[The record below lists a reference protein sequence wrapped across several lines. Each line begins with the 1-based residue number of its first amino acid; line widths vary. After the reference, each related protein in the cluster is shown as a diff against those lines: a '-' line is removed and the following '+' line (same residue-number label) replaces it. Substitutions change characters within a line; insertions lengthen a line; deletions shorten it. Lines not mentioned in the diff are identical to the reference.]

1 MGQSGRLGL
10 VVSARWL
17 AYKDDQ
23 AYMHEA
29 AEVIAAALYDPV
41 LGACEPAVAGLRV
54 LRDPPKKVLEER
66 IQQAFENASSTGST
80 LVLYLIGHG
89 SSDFDDDLY
98 HFIPA
103 DHPVSLDALPAR
115 GYPLGARLRTLH
127 GEFPGSDGVILI
139 IDTCES
145 GRLAGERRWSMP
157 MKRISVSTATSYE
170 SGWQA
175 RFSRVVGEHLE
186 AGIDDAGRYL
196 RASDFQRHIPRWQDQ
211 FPHHFI
217 HDESDDAGLWI
228 SANRASRKGLVEDL
242 VARVTRR
249 QGGLHEIHRRYQR
262 PEGHD
267 PVAQSVR
274 EHRRVAVLGPSGS
287 GKSATLQMTA
297 IDRIDPGRAGP
308 NRDPSLPGQA
318 VAFFPIA
325 ADTTPE
331 EFARQIN
338 DQLYMSARDAF
349 VEAEEA
355 FLRTMQQEEVEAL
368 PATERWL
375 TGPLRHL
382 PGDVE
387 VLLVI
392 DALDQLPAEAETAV
406 TECISELGD
415 THRYGHVST
424 VVSVRHR
431 PEYGYPAIVPV
442 GFECVAVPPSTVQQV
457 RRYVERRNV
466 PVEHVPGIVR
476 IAEGNWLIVTLL
488 CNELSGRSERDT
500 DRDTGLPTTREDLYD
515 RLLTRALG
523 EYGREQRENT
533 DRNLAAILA
542 VLAYGGESVLV
553 PLAVLRAASESLEGP
568 STVAGVRTALV
579 ALHHLVER
587 VEPGTDRE
595 QLTAIHPTFIDH
607 LQRSQTLTLPSAV
620 RTHSAI
626 ADALA
631 KLAPM
636 ADGRNSGDD
645 PVRAYAE
652 RSEATHRW
660 EAGDPDGALDVL
672 IGRPAALAGENRL
685 RWERWTRTIT
695 HTLGPADLRSLRARR
710 ELASWTSRCG
720 LFASATELYSRL
732 LPDVTH
738 ILGTDDTLS
747 LRVELDAAL
756 TRGVSGHASEARDLL
771 QDLVPRIRT
780 AQGPHSELTLEA
792 RHALGSWTGL
802 AGSPRA
808 AMDQIRE
815 VLQEC
820 RQYLGEEHSETLACR
835 NSLARWTGESGYAA
849 QAVEEFSALL
859 PLQTRQLGPLH
870 RETLR
875 TRYSIA
881 YWNGEA
887 GRPGQTLALLRD
899 LVPQQI
905 EALGEDHP
913 DTLRTQHGIGLW
925 SGVNGD
931 PAEAIRILTDL
942 MPARIRVLG
951 PDHPD
956 TLRTLNNLGRW
967 TGVMGRYDEAVRILE
982 ETRERRTRSLGASHP
997 DTMRTVNNIIDFT
1010 GAAGDF
1016 ARARQLA
1023 DELLPLQESVLGP
1036 HHQDTLRTRFNQ
1048 AKWQAA
1054 QGDAAGAL
1062 DNLRHLLRDQQDA
1075 IGPEHPNTL
1084 RTAEEIAALE
1094 QQAGA

>member
-1 MGQSGRLGL
+1 MGRSGRMGL
-10 VVSARWL
+10 VVGARWL
-17 AYKDDQ
+17 AYDDDQ
-23 AYMHEA
+23 TYMHEA
-29 AEVIAAALYDPV
+29 AEVIADALYDPV
-41 LGACEPAVAGLRV
+41 LGACEPAIAGLRV
-54 LRDPPKKVLEER
+54 LRDPPKEVLEER
-66 IQQAFENASSTGST
+66 IRDAFAAASLAGAT

-98 HFIPA
+98 HFIPS
-103 DHPVSLDALPAR
+103 DHPVSLMELPAL
-115 GYPLGARLRTLH
+115 GYPLGARLRALH
-127 GEFPGSDGVILI
+127 SQYPGSDGVILI

-145 GRLAGERRWSMP
+145 GRLASERKWSVP
-157 MKRISVSTATSYE
+157 MKRISISTATGYE
-170 SGWQA
+170 AGWKA
-175 RFSRVVGEHLE
+175 RFSRAVGEYLE
-186 AGIDDAGRYL
+186 SGIDDAGRYL
-196 RASDFQRHIPRWQDQ
+196 RASDFQRHIPHWQDQ
-211 FPHHFI
+211 FPHHFV

-249 QGGLHEIHRRYQR
+249 QGGLHEIHRRFQR
-262 PEGHD
+262 PDGHD
-267 PVAQSVR
+267 PIAQSVR

-338 DQLYMSARDAF
+338 EQLYMSARQAF
-349 VEAEEA
+349 LEAEEA
-355 FLRTMQQEEVEAL
+355 FLRTMPQEEAEAL

-382 PGDVE
+382 PDDVE
-387 VLLVI
+387 VLVVI

-406 TECISELGD
+406 TACITELGD
-415 THRYGHVST
+415 ADRYGNVRT

-431 PEYGYPAIVPV
+431 PGYGYPASVPA
-442 GFECVAVPPSTVQQV
+442 GFECVAMPPSTERQV
-457 RRYVERRNV
+457 RRYVERRNLPADRV
-466 PVEHVPGIVR
+466 TDIVR
-476 IAEGNWLIVTLL
+476 IAAGNWLIVTLL
-488 CNELSGRSERDT
+488 CNELSGRPERDT
-500 DRDTGLPTTREDLYD
+500 NRDTGLPTTREDLYD
-515 RLLTRALG
+515 RLLARALD
-523 EYGREQRENT
+523 EYRREQREAPH
-533 DRNLAAILA
+533 RRMAAVLA
-542 VLAYGGESVLV
+542 VLAYGGESVLI
-553 PLAVLRAASESLEGP
+553 PLAVLRAASERLDSP
-568 STVAGVRTALV
+568 MTDAGVRTALV

-587 VEPGTDRE
+587 VEPGTEHE

-607 LQRSQTLTLPSAV
+607 LQHSQALVLPSAIHA
-620 RTHSAI
+620 HSAI

-636 ADGRNSGDD
+636 AEGGNSGDD

-652 RSEATHRW
+652 RSEASHRW
-660 EAGDPDGALDVL
+660 EAGDPDGAIDVL

-685 RWERWTRTIT
+685 RWESWTRTIT
-695 HTLGPADLRSLRARR
+695 DTLGPADLRSLRARR

-720 LFASATELYSRL
+720 LFASATQLYTQL

-738 ILGTDDTLS
+738 ALGSDDPLS

-756 TRGVSGHASEARDLL
+756 TRGVSGHASQARDLL
-771 QDLVPRIRT
+771 QDLVPRISA
-780 AQGPHSELTLEA
+780 AQGPHSELTVEA

-820 RQYLGEEHSETLACR
+820 RQYLGEKHTETLACR
-835 NSLARWTGESGYAA
+835 NSLARWTGESGYPAR
-849 QAVEEFSALL
+849 AVEEFNALL

-887 GRPGQTLALLRD
+887 GRPAQTLALLRD
-899 LVPQQI
+899 LVQEQVDG
-905 EALGEDHP
+905 LGEDHP
-913 DTLRTQHGIGLW
+913 DTLRTRHGIGLW

-967 TGVMGRYDEAVRILE
+967 TGVTGRYDDAIRILE
-982 ETRERRTRSLGASHP
+982 ETRERRTRTLGASHP

-1010 GAAGDF
+1010 GEAGDA

-1023 DELLPLQESVLGP
+1023 EELLPLQQTVLGP

-1048 AKWQAA
+1048 AKWQGV
-1054 QGDAAGAL
+1054 QGDEAGAL
-1062 DNLRHLLRDQQDA
+1062 AHLRDLLRDQQA
-1075 IGPEHPNTL
+1075 TLGHAHPNTL

>member
-1 MGQSGRLGL
+1 MGRSGRVGL

-17 AYKDDQ
+17 AYEDDQ
-23 AYMHEA
+23 AYLHEA
-29 AEVIAAALYDPV
+29 AEVIADALYDPV

-54 LRDPPKKVLEER
+54 LLDPTKEVLEER
-66 IQQAFENASSTGST
+66 IREAFAAASLAGAT

-103 DHPVSLDALPAR
+103 DHPVSLMELPAR
-115 GYPLGARLRTLH
+115 GYPLGARLRALH
-127 GEFPGSDGVILI
+127 GEFPGSDGVILV

-170 SGWQA
+170 AGWKA
-175 RFSRVVGEHLE
+175 RFSRVVGRYLE
-186 AGIDDAGRYL
+186 SGIDDAGRYL
-196 RASDFQRHIPRWQDQ
+196 RASDFQRHIPQWEDQ
-211 FPHHFI
+211 FPHHFV

-228 SANRASRKGLVEDL
+228 SANRASRKGLVADL

-267 PVAQSVR
+267 PVARSVR
-274 EHRRVAVLGPSGS
+274 EHRRVAVLGASGS

-308 NRDPSLPGQA
+308 NPDRSLPRQA

-331 EFARQIN
+331 EFAREIN
-338 DQLYMSARDAF
+338 EQLYMSAREAF
-349 VEAEEA
+349 LEAEES
-355 FLRTMQQEEVEAL
+355 FLQTMPQDEVEAL

-382 PGDVE
+382 PGEVE
-387 VLLVI
+387 VLLVV
-392 DALDQLPAEAETAV
+392 DALDQLPAEAGTAV
-406 TECISELGD
+406 TACITELGD
-415 THRYGHVST
+415 ADRYGHVST

-431 PEYGYPAIVPV
+431 PEYGYPAIVPA
-442 GFECVAVPPSTVQQV
+442 GFACVTVPPSTERQV
-457 RRYVERRNV
+457 RRYAERRNIPTDRV
-466 PVEHVPGIVR
+466 TDIVR

-488 CNELSGRSERDT
+488 CNELSGRPERET
-500 DRDTGLPTTREDLYD
+500 DRDTGLPTTREELYD
-515 RLLTRALG
+515 RLLARALG
-523 EYGREQRENT
+523 EYRRERREDA
-533 DRNLAAILA
+533 DRHLAAVLA

-553 PLAVLRAASESLEGP
+553 PLAVLCAASLRLGGP
-568 STVAGVRTALV
+568 ATVAGVRTALV

-587 VEPGTDRE
+587 VEPGTESE
-595 QLTAIHPTFIDH
+595 QLTAIHPTFIHH
-607 LQRSQTLTLPSAV
+607 LQRSGPPVLPSAI
-620 RTHSAI
+620 RAHSAI

-636 ADGRNSGDD
+636 AEGRNSGDD

-660 EAGDPDGALDVL
+660 EAGDPDGAIDVL

-695 HTLGPADLRSLRARR
+695 DTLGPADLRSLRARR

-720 LFASATELYSRL
+720 LFASATRLYTQL

-738 ILGTDDTLS
+738 ALGTDDTLS
-747 LRVELDAAL
+747 MRVELDAAL

-771 QDLVPRIRT
+771 QDLVPRIGA

-802 AGSPRA
+802 AGAPRA

-815 VLQEC
+815 VLRDC
-820 RQYLGEEHSETLACR
+820 REHLGEEHAETLSCR
-835 NSLARWTGESGYAA
+835 NSLARWTGESGYPA
-849 QAVEEFSALL
+849 QAVEEFEALL
-859 PLQTRQLGPLH
+859 PLQIRRLGPLH

-887 GRPGQTLALLRD
+887 GRPERTLALLRD
-899 LVPQQI
+899 LVQQQI
-905 EALGEDHP
+905 EGLGEDHP
-913 DTLRTQHGIGLW
+913 DTLRTRHGIGLW

-967 TGVMGRYDEAVRILE
+967 TGVMGRYDDAIRVLE
-982 ETRERRTRSLGASHP
+982 ETRERRTRTLGASHP

-1010 GAAGDF
+1010 GAAGDP

-1023 DELLPLQESVLGP
+1023 EQLLPLQQSVLGP

-1062 DNLRHLLRDQQDA
+1062 ANLRDLLRDQQAA
-1075 IGPEHPNTL
+1075 IGHEHPNTL